1 MCFFLFK
8 IDFTNVVTN
17 ELTFKLS
24 RLQAEIHC
32 FLENLLKHRV
42 LSVILI
48 MIIIG
53 FVYRKTGAL
62 DDILILIL

>member
-1 MCFFLFK
+1 MSFFLCK
-8 IDFTNVVTN
+8 IDFTKVITN

-24 RLQAEIHC
+24 RLQAGIHY

-42 LSVILI
+42 LSVTLI

-53 FVYRKTGAL
+53 FV
-62 DDILILIL
+62 